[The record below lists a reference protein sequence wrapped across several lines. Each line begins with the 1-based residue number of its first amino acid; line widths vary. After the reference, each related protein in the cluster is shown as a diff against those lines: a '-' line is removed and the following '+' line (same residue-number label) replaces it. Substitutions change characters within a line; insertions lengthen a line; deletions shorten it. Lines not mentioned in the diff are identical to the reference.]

1 MKEGKEN
8 KMDKLFILIIFSLQT
23 ILFLMGHITLKHRTN
38 DLQKGI
44 DKQKECWESVE
55 IQNNKIIKEI
65 EEKAQF
71 EEKALG
77 TLAQNIAVCG
87 YELKGIKEQ
96 LADSTTEIKES
107 IKQSTHTIAVTP
119 LKIQI

>member
-1 MKEGKEN
+1 
-8 KMDKLFILIIFSLQT
+8 MDKLLILT
-23 ILFLMGHITLKHRTN
+23 ILGMQTTLMLMGISTLKHKLNSIEGQNRAIN
-38 DLQKGI
+38 VHI
-44 DKQKECWESVE
+44 DGQAE
-55 IQNNKIIKEI
+55 KIIENV

-87 YELKGIKEQ
+87 YEVKEVKDK
-96 LADSTTEIKES
+96 LETSTTDIKAD

>member
-1 MKEGKEN
+1 
-8 KMDKLFILIIFSLQT
+8 MDKLLILT
-23 ILFLMGHITLKHRTN
+23 ILGVQTTLILMGISTLKHKLNSIEGQNRAIN
-38 DLQKGI
+38 VHI
-44 DKQKECWESVE
+44 DGQAE
-55 IQNNKIIKEI
+55 KIIANV

-87 YELKGIKEQ
+87 YELKQVKEQ